1 MKTTLKPQPK
11 RVLFD
16 HNKKENFTVTLTPKY
31 KDIYVEGDILSI
43 DGNNYRIVEKGYN
56 YSYFYKVLK
65 SQIRVI
71 DIDRF
76 TKFLQSDVWDAESP
90 YPFEGLF
97 DYIVEN
103 VTPVNN

>member
-1 MKTTLKPQPK
+1 MKIILKPQPK
-11 RVLFD
+11 RILFD

-31 KDIYVEGDILSI
+31 KDIYVDGDRLII
-43 DGNNYRIVEKGYN
+43 DGKRYRIVERGCN

-76 TKFLQSDVWDAESP
+76 TKFLQTDVWDAESP
-90 YPFEGLF
+90 YPFEYLF
-97 DYIVEN
+97 DNIVN
-103 VTPVNN
+103 KVTPIK